1 MPKTTTYRFA
11 FLILFLV
18 LLLSL
23 MINISLG
30 SISIPFQDVLSIILG
45 DTEKS
50 DSWQYIIWNYRV
62 PKAFTAILVGS
73 GLALSGLLMQ
83 TLFRNPLAGPFV
95 LGISS
100 GASLGAALL
109 IMGGGFLSAWF
120 TISFVNDV
128 SLAIAASAGSFLVLL
143 AVMAMATKIKDT
155 MALLIIGLMF
165 GSITAAVVTVLSYFT
180 NAEKLQQYIYWSFGS
195 VGNLSWSQ
203 LLLLFTIIFLGI
215 ILSIISI
222 KPLNALLLGENYA
235 RSLGVPMKRSRYLI
249 ILATGLLAGSVTAFA
264 GPIAFVGLAVPHLTR
279 QIFDTTNHKILVPAV
294 LIYGAILLLLCDTL
308 AQLPGSA
315 QVLPINAIT
324 SLVGAPVVIWILV
337 RKKKMIF

>member
-1 MPKTTTYRFA
+1 MPETNSYRFA
-11 FLILFLV
+11 FVILLVV

-30 SISIPFQDVLSIILG
+30 SISIPFKDVISIILG
-45 DTEKS
+45 DQEQS
-50 DSWQYIIWNYRV
+50 SSWQYIIWNYRI
-62 PKAFTAILVGS
+62 PKALTAILVGS

-109 IMGGGFLSAWF
+109 IMGGGFLAAWF
-120 TISFVNDV
+120 TVSVVNDV

-143 AVMAMATKIKDT
+143 AVLTMANKIKDT

-195 VGNLSWSQ
+195 VGNLSWPQ
-203 LLLLFTIIFLGI
+203 LLLLFSIILLGTM
-215 ILSIISI
+215 LSIISI

-235 RSLGVPMKRSRYLI
+235 RSLGVAMKSSRFII
-249 ILATGLLAGSVTAFA
+249 ILATGLLAWLNNRFCRS
-264 GPIAFVGLAVPHLTR
+264 
-279 QIFDTTNHKILVPAV
+279 
-294 LIYGAILLLLCDTL
+294 YCLCWSCRTPFNQADL
-308 AQLPGSA
+308 
-315 QVLPINAIT
+315 
-324 SLVGAPVVIWILV
+324 
-337 RKKKMIF
+337 